1 MRTLAESKYARE
13 SVPVRARPHQC
24 ARQSTTVPQN
34 DYEGISQLT
43 LHVLCQTLSRQSTC
57 AHASMAAYFCTCIQ
71 YSMCSASHV
80 MQGTAHAH
88 SKILPAECVVNPKLT
103 RACMPSVCGASRS
116 MPGTMQTR
124 CSSGILLF
132 DIVVHIQAQGVA
144 TAQNACCHQPGEHL
158 RQSNKCMPLSIAAPM
173 QSHLHMQ
180 PRTAAR
186 GLSHCTRCKACPALN
201 QAMRRRYVSL
211 KKN

>member
-1 MRTLAESKYARE
+1 MPDTECAGTALAHMPVWLLT
-13 SVPVRARPHQC
+13 SVLAYSTPCAVPH
-24 ARQSTTVPQN
+24 N
-34 DYEGISQLT
+34 
-43 LHVLCQTLSRQSTC
+43 
-57 AHASMAAYFCTCIQ
+57 
-71 YSMCSASHV
+71 V

-103 RACMPSVCGASRS
+103 RACMPSVCGASHS

-132 DIVVHIQAQGVA
+132 DIVVHIQALGVA

-158 RQSNKCMPLSIAAPM
+158 RQSKKCMPLSVAAPM

-180 PRTAAR
+180 PCTAAR
-186 GLSHCTRCKACPALN
+186 GLSHCTRCKACPAHN
-201 QAMRRRYVSL
+201 RAMRRRYVLLSQ
-211 KKN
+211 KPATPVRTAQARGCISAQKI